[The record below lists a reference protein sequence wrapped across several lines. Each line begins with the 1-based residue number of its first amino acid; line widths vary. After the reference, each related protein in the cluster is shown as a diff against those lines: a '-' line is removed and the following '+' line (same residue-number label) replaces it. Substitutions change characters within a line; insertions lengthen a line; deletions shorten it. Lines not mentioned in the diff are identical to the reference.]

1 MEELK
6 NTNKKSKWVIITII
20 IAVVVIGAVVC
31 YFFIRNNNMKEVVNR
46 DVIYEGIS
54 IEGIDIGGLT
64 KEEALDKMKD
74 IIDEEVFD
82 KEITISFKDK
92 VYEKSYQ
99 YFEFKSNYLE
109 VVDEAYNLFKTGSLK
124 DRYNKIIKLKED
136 KVDYTVENIYNEGK
150 IKEFVTSI
158 KNDFNIEPKNAIIH
172 RKNNEFIIDEE
183 INGLQLNVETNV
195 ANLKDAIDN
204 FKEEVTL
211 VVEETKPQYTKE
223 YYSNVKDVIGEYTT
237 PHNNN
242 KDRTEN
248 LIIACN
254 KMNGSIVYPGE
265 DFATH
270 AAISPISTKN
280 GYKAA
285 PIFVSGEVKD
295 GLGGGICQVSTT
307 LYNAVLLAEL
317 KVIERRNH
325 SLPVTYIELGKD
337 ATMAG
342 TQIDFVFENTTQ
354 YPVFI
359 ESLVHGGKVTIRL
372 YGKEE
377 RDSNR
382 RVEYKTEIIE
392 KIAPPGPK
400 YVKDSSLAPGQKIT
414 TKKGSSG
421 YKVKLFKL
429 IYVDDKL
436 TDKQLV
442 NTSYYKPTS
451 AIIKV
456 ADIDNPDGTMKAD
469 NIISD
474 EAVET
479 INIIDEPQ
487 DGIEEPEKPI
497 EEDPIDQPIEN
508 PEDDPTNEDI
518 DNNDEN
524 SVENE
529 DSNIEDNKDS
539 SNINDNNEDS
549 NMNDSNED
557 SSVNG
562 NDEDS
567 NIDDEADQQPDEDT
581 EKDSSIDSTDDSNKD
596 NDNIDISENNVN
608 NNSPDNNVNDN
619 KPDIEDIGEN
629 DGDTDEGVDEDE
641 AGKSTGDRT

>member
-6 NTNKKSKWVIITII
+6 NTNKKKKWIWITVIV
-20 IAVVVIGAVVC
+20 AVVVIGAIVC

-64 KEEALDKMKD
+64 KDEALDKMED
-74 IIDEEVFD
+74 IIDEEIFD
-82 KEITISFKDK
+82 KEITISYKDK
-92 VYEKSYQ
+92 VYKKSYQ

-136 KVDYTVENIYNEGK
+136 KIDYSVKNIYNEEK
-150 IKEFVTSI
+150 IKEFITSI

-172 RKNNEFIIDEE
+172 RKNSEFIIDEE
-183 INGLQLNVETNV
+183 IDGLNLNVETNI
-195 ANLKDAIDN
+195 ANLKNAIDN
-204 FKEEVTL
+204 FKEELTL

-242 KDRTEN
+242 KDRTKN

-270 AAISPISTKN
+270 GAISPISTKN

-307 LYNAVLLAEL
+307 LYNAVLMAEL

-325 SLPVTYIELGKD
+325 SLPVTYVELGKD

-342 TQIDFVFENTTQ
+342 TQIDFVFENTTE

-359 ESLVHGGKVTIRL
+359 ESYVQGGKVTIRL

-382 RVEYKTEIIE
+382 RVEFKTEVIQ
-392 KIAPPGPK
+392 KIAPPEPK

-429 IYVDDKL
+429 IYVNDKL
-436 TDKQLV
+436 TDKQLI
-442 NTSYYKPTS
+442 NTSYYKPVS

-456 ADIDNPDGTMKAD
+456 AEIENPDGTMEAD
-469 NIISD
+469 NITEN

-479 INIIDEPQ
+479 INVID
-487 DGIEEPEKPI
+487 DEESTI
-497 EEDPIDQPIEN
+497 EDPEN
-508 PEDDPTNEDI
+508 DSTNNNADNNNENTVENKDSNVDNDDESSADNEDNNVDNDDESPIVNDDSNI
-518 DNNDEN
+518 DNGEI

-529 DSNIEDNKDS
+529 DSNI
-539 SNINDNNEDS
+539 DNNDE
-549 NMNDSNED
+549 
-557 SSVNG
+557 SVQHS
-562 NDEDS
+562 DVDKEKEKP
-567 NIDDEADQQPDEDT
+567 IDT
-581 EKDSSIDSTDDSNKD
+581 TDDSNKD
-596 NDNIDISENNVN
+596 NENSNISENNVN
-608 NNSPDNNVNDN
+608 NNES
-619 KPDIEDIGEN
+619 DIEDIREN
-629 DGDTDEGVDEDE
+629 DGATDEGVDDDE